1 MAFLIPELDIL
12 DGEGMLNLKN
22 KNKKNRIETSE
33 NNLGVVFWIAVFWL
47 ILITFC
53 AAFAGILP
61 FQDPLK
67 TNLSNTFKPLFET
80 GHILGTDPVGRDMLS
95 RLVFGA
101 QVSLI
106 IAFTAPFISLILGVI
121 LGICAGYFRGKV
133 DATIG
138 IFVDSILAF
147 PNIIAIIAIL
157 YFLGP
162 TLLNMILVLGF
173 FGMVADLRV
182 ARANAILNSEREFV
196 LAARAQGAS
205 HLRIMIRELLPNVV
219 IPVLALAIIG
229 MSRVIVI
236 EGILSFLG
244 VGLPPPEPT
253 WGKMISEGYTEM
265 SFAPHITFVPAVAM
279 FFTILSFNLIGDRL
293 RTITNARAGQI

>member
-1 MAFLIPELDIL
+1 MVDITISRGL
-12 DGEGMLNLKN
+12 SAVRRFFESFRII
-22 KNKKNRIETSE
+22 KKKGHKI
-33 NNLGVVFWIAVFWL
+33 NLGGVFWL
-47 ILITFC
+47 SVFWVLLITFL
-53 AAFAGILP
+53 AFFADILP

-67 TNLSNTFKPLFET
+67 TNLSNTFGPIFQG
-80 GHILGTDPVGRDMLS
+80 GHILGTDPVGRDMFS
-95 RLVFGA
+95 RLIHGA
-101 QVSLI
+101 QVSLT
-106 IAFTAPFISLILGVI
+106 IAYTAPLISLVLGVSFG
-121 LGICAGYFRGKV
+121 LLAGYFRGKV
-133 DATIG
+133 DMVIG

-182 ARANAILNSEREFV
+182 ARANTILYSEREFV
-196 LAARAQGAS
+196 LASRAQGAS
-205 HLRIMIRELLPNVV
+205 NLRIMLKELLPNVI
-219 IPVLALAIIG
+219 IPVLALAVIG

-244 VGLPPPEPT
+244 VGLPPPNPT
-253 WGKMISEGYTEM
+253 WGKMISEGYEDLDY
-265 SFAPHITFVPAVAM
+265 APHVTLIPALAM

-293 RTITNARAGQI
+293 RTFTNARTGQV

>member
-1 MAFLIPELDIL
+1 
-12 DGEGMLNLKN
+12 MLVCCLFK
-22 KNKKNRIETSE
+22 T
-33 NNLGVVFWIAVFWL
+33 
-47 ILITFC
+47 
-53 AAFAGILP
+53 
-61 FQDPLK
+61 PLK
-67 TNLSNTFKPLFET
+67 TDLSNTFKPIFAI
-80 GHILGTDPVGRDMLS
+80 GHLLGTDPVGRDMLS
-95 RLVFGA
+95 RLIYGA

-106 IAFTAPFISLILGVI
+106 IAFTAPVLSLLLGVS

-133 DATIG
+133 DASIG
-138 IFVDSILAF
+138 ILVDSILAF

-182 ARANAILNSEREFV
+182 ARANTILYSEREFV
-196 LAARAQGAS
+196 LTARALGAS
-205 HLRIMIRELLPNVV
+205 NIRIMVKELLPNVI
-219 IPVLALAIIG
+219 IPVLALAVIG

-253 WGKMISEGYTEM
+253 WGKMISEGYVEM
-265 SFAPHITFVPAVAM
+265 ASSPHITFLPAAAM

-293 RTITNARAGQI
+293 RTLTNARTGQI